1 MKINGHLPYELDKVG
16 PAARA
21 LEEAGYD
28 CGFSAELKHDPFLPL
43 AVATQ
48 ATSRLEIM
56 TSIAVAFAR
65 NPMTLANLGHDLNA
79 ASGGRF
85 IMGLGA
91 QIEPHV
97 TRRFSMPWSRPAE
110 RMREMILA
118 MHAIWDCWHEGK
130 PLDFR
135 GEFYT
140 HTLMTHYFTPD
151 DHQYGRP
158 KVMLAAVGP
167 AMTRVAAEIAD
178 GMLCHIFTTPRY
190 MHEVTIPQI
199 EKTLAAADRD
209 RAKFEIVGQLFIA
222 AGDSEEEIAKGLET
236 VRTQVSF
243 YGSTPAYKAVFELE
257 GLHDLHPQ
265 LHRLSKDG
273 KWDEMSALL
282 TDDIVARFAV
292 VGTPEQVA
300 EKLVSH
306 YAGKVDRT
314 SFPFKDLDR
323 DRSVAL
329 LNILRAA

>member
-209 RAKFEIVGQLFIA
+209 RAKFEIVA
-222 AGDSEEEIAKGLET
+222 SCSSPPATAKRKSPRAWRRCARRSRSTARRPPTRPCSSSKACTTCIRNSTGCR
-236 VRTQVSF
+236 RTAS
-243 YGSTPAYKAVFELE
+243 
-257 GLHDLHPQ
+257 
-265 LHRLSKDG
+265 
-273 KWDEMSALL
+273 
-282 TDDIVARFAV
+282 
-292 VGTPEQVA
+292 GT
-300 EKLVSH
+300 
-306 YAGKVDRT
+306 R
-314 SFPFKDLDR
+314 
-323 DRSVAL
+323 
-329 LNILRAA
+329 